1 MVFLDRTDSYLGRDS
16 EKSKYFNVM
25 KRFENIIIVG
35 ILVIG
40 FAFKPSEKSPES
52 PINNPVITHITN
64 PAMPGKLSVIVGD
77 GWDENKPEVRMM
89 RLDNGPAGMPS
100 TSAEVYFSEA
110 HAIPVRV
117 VRNEPQV
124 LTCDFP
130 EDDFSV
136 YAVSL
141 KGKRGW
147 SKPVTVNA
155 AKLQWISKER
165 SFVGD
170 TVRLFGRNLVNL
182 DIYPKTADFK
192 RNPGYGS
199 YLSYSKTKVYAQNKK
214 GESVPCEVSKTSAY
228 DIHIVIPESL
238 TEGAYKIYAHNGLGA
253 VFGWSEPLD
262 LDIEKR
268 PMWPSKVF
276 NVCNFGAIGR
286 ADQGPNG
293 FHDDT
298 EAIQKALDAAGVNGG
313 GIVYLPAGS
322 YFITRTLIIPEKVV
336 LKGESRERSWI
347 FFPDAIDHGVRW
359 DYAAAKR
366 VEVGLRGTTDFEIRD
381 LSIHSVYTNMLIAA
395 PMTKDSAKQYRE
407 LDLKRRAKNITID
420 NCNIVHEP
428 YYRYHH
434 RKNDPFLQNSSQSD
448 ESWGM
453 KATLAFHGDNIIV
466 RNSRVRGGGMCIA
479 LLSCKNTTISNNE
492 LIIGRAAN
500 AVCTREFGYP
510 AVQPQKLILED
521 NKIWPATPVSHSGF
535 WGHATSKDYYIARNT
550 LQLTW
555 GCDSEGLLWHG
566 WGPEQGYEVASAQNT
581 ILTVKADSL
590 KKGVGWECIIVKG
603 KGLGQR
609 RIVREIKGNEMVLD
623 KSWEITPEEGSRIA
637 LMYYHVHDGHIIIQ
651 NKLSDTGAGIFC
663 WGESWDWIIDGN
675 TMTRGGGVM
684 FDVCS
689 FSKDRAWSGN
699 YFNQVLHN
707 RVDQGRYNNH
717 IVNGV
722 WTIGYTGTGY
732 YRMFNEGGIIGNL
745 GHIYRDNLCINDA
758 AISFWDREFG
768 PRLEKPGP
776 NGANRIRYNSEKR
789 GYNKEPSDVGMVVE
803 SNWFKDCNLGISV
816 GQGVL
821 GVERDNRFLNV
832 DIPFRLSSGTD
843 MKNDN

>member
-1 MVFLDRTDSYLGRDS
+1 MNAGFLSQ
-16 EKSKYFNVM
+16 
-25 KRFENIIIVG
+25 KRMNQILIRALILFSLFILYTIASSQAANTKAGQFVG
-35 ILVIG
+35 
-40 FAFKPSEKSPES
+40 
-52 PINNPVITHITN
+52 ITHITN
-64 PAMPGKLSVIVGD
+64 PAMPGKLSVLVGD
-77 GWDENKPEVRMM
+77 GWDEEKPDVRMI
-89 RLDNGPAGMPS
+89 RLINESAGMPS
-100 TSAEVYFSEA
+100 SARELIFSDA
-110 HAIPVRV
+110 QSIPIRV
-117 VRNEPQV
+117 VRHEPQV

-136 YAVSL
+136 YAVSI
-141 KGKRGW
+141 KGEKGW
-147 SKPVTVNA
+147 SKPVIVNA
-155 AKLQWISKER
+155 AETQWVSKEK
-165 SFVGD
+165 SFAGD
-170 TVRLFGRNLVNL
+170 TVRVFGRNLVDL
-182 DIYPKTADFK
+182 DIYPKTVSFEQ
-192 RNPGYGS
+192 NPGYGS
-199 YLSYSKTKVYAQNKK
+199 YVSYSKTKIYAESAK
-214 GESVPCEVSKTSAY
+214 GEIIPCTVTKTSAY
-228 DIHIVIPESL
+228 DVHFVLPESL
-238 TEGAYKIYAHNGLGA
+238 SVGACKIYAHNGLGGEY
-253 VFGWSEPLD
+253 GWSEPLD
-262 LDIEKR
+262 LMVEKH
-268 PMWPSKVF
+268 PQWSSKVF
-276 NVCNFGAIGR
+276 DVTDFGAIGR
-286 ADQGPNG
+286 ANQGPYG
-293 FHDDT
+293 FNDDT
-298 EAIQKALDAAGVNGG
+298 QAIQEALDAAGANGG

-322 YFITRTLIIPEKVV
+322 YYVTKTLVIPERVV
-336 LKGESRERSWI
+336 MKGESRERAWI

-359 DYAAAKR
+359 DYEAAQS
-366 VEVGLRGTTDFEIRD
+366 VEIGLRGTSNFELRD

-395 PMTKDSAKQYRE
+395 PMTTDSAKQYSE
-407 LDLKRRAKNITID
+407 LDLNQRAENIIID

-434 RKNDPFLQNSSQSD
+434 RKNDPFLQKSSQSD

-453 KATLAFHGDNIIV
+453 KATLAFHGDNITV
-466 RNSRVRGGGMCIA
+466 KNSRVRGGGMGIA
-479 LLSCKNTTISNNE
+479 LLSCKNTTISHNE

-535 WGHATSKDYYIARNT
+535 WGHATSRDYYIARNS

-555 GCDSEGLLWHG
+555 GCDSEGILWHG
-566 WGPEQGYEVASAQNT
+566 WGPEQGYEVASAKNNT
-581 ILTVKADSL
+581 LSVKADSL
-590 KKGVGWECIIVKG
+590 QKGIGWECIVVKG

-609 RIVREIKGNEMVLD
+609 RIVKEIKGNVLVLD
-623 KSWEITPEEGSRIA
+623 EPWQINPAEGSRVA

-663 WGESWDWIIDGN
+663 WGESWDWIVDGN

-732 YRMFNEGGIIGNL
+732 YRMFNEGGVIGNL
-745 GHIYRDNLCINDA
+745 GHIYRGNLCTNDA

-768 PRLEKPGP
+768 PNLKEVGD
-776 NGANRIRYNSEKR
+776 NGANRIRYDSEKR
-789 GYNKEPSDVGMVVE
+789 NYDKEPSDVGMVVE

-821 GVERDNRFLNV
+821 GVERNNHFLNV
-832 DIPFRLSSGTD
+832 DIPIRRSKGTD
-843 MKNDN
+843 MMDDTKQ